1 MAVVTLDHLKE
12 LAIRAKSEIA
22 EVASA
27 VADALE
33 ELNAQKP
40 DKSQEVSATIPV
52 VGWDSDTSAYPKYY
66 DFIAIGVTAADEVI
80 VNLDPDSVGIA
91 VACGLCPTV
100 ETQDGKLRFRSL
112 QVPTSAIAMKY
123 RIQDGKE

>member
-80 VNLDPDSVGIA
+80 VNLDPDSVASLSLA
-91 VACGLCPTV
+91 VSVQPWRHRMASYGFALY
-100 ETQDGKLRFRSL
+100 RFRHLLSL
-112 QVPTSAIAMKY
+112 
-123 RIQDGKE
+123 